1 MRVAKWGNSLAV
13 RLPKQLV
20 TALDLKVGDEVALTP
35 AGPNTLEVARDNAY
49 EAAREAALARMRA
62 SKWKLP
68 DDYKFDREEANAR

>member
-1 MRVAKWGNSLAV
+1 
-13 RLPKQLV
+13 
-20 TALDLKVGDEVALTP
+20 
-35 AGPNTLEVARDNAY
+35 VARDNAY

>member
-49 EAAREAALARMRA
+49 EAALARMRA

>member
-1 MRVAKWGNSLAV
+1 MAVRVAKWGNSLAV

-49 EAAREAALARMRA
+49 EAALARMRA